1 MGLSRMPS
9 AQTESDSPSVKSS
22 SPAHADLF
30 HGFEKSSGT
39 IVTDLGGKSLL
50 PHIQPF
56 EDDLPH
62 QNTRMDK
69 VHRLFGDY
77 DHDTYERHLKDEAKK
92 ELTPERKKEW
102 DDEERSLRKAML
114 SNPPYIPEMPTHDL
128 VTQRV
133 TQMERDIEDQAA
145 HKMHWSPQQQQ
156 EFESQ
161 KAELMRNPD
170 GKPGPLVKAFYQ
182 QIHKSSLELLSGLHA
197 KDSSAP
203 YLGKVSIQE
212 DLHT

>member
-1 MGLSRMPS
+1 MGLTRMLS
-9 AQTESDSPSVKSS
+9 AQPEADSPSAKSS
-22 SPAHADLF
+22 APAQAALF

-39 IVTDLGGKSLL
+39 TVTDLGGKSLL

-92 ELTPERKKEW
+92 ELTPEQKKAW
-102 DDEERSLRKAML
+102 DGEERSLRNAMMA
-114 SNPPYIPEMPTHDL
+114 SPPYIPEMPTHDL

-133 TQMERDIEDQAA
+133 TQMERDVEDQAA
-145 HKMHWSPQQQQ
+145 RKMHWSPQQQQ
-156 EFESQ
+156 EFEAQ
-161 KAELMRNPD
+161 KAELMKNPD

-182 QIHKSSLELLSGLHA
+182 QLHKSSLELLSSVHA
-197 KDSSAP
+197 KDSSAA
-203 YLGKVSIQE
+203 YLGKV
-212 DLHT
+212 DLNV

>member
-1 MGLSRMPS
+1 MGLTRMHSVEAEAQSPSAASSPS
-9 AQTESDSPSVKSS
+9 AQ
-22 SPAHADLF
+22 ADLF

-39 IVTDLGGKSLL
+39 TVTDHGGKSLL

-77 DHDTYERHLKDEAKK
+77 DHDTYERHMKNEVKNG
-92 ELTPERKKEW
+92 LTPAQKKEW
-102 DDEERSLRKAML
+102 DGEERSLRNAMMAM
-114 SNPPYIPEMPTHDL
+114 PPYIPEMPTHDL

-145 HKMHWSPQQQQ
+145 RKMHWSPQQQQ
-156 EFESQ
+156 EFQEQ
-161 KAELMRNPD
+161 KAELMKNPD
-170 GKPGPLVKAFYQ
+170 SKPGPLVKAFYKQ
-182 QIHKSSLELLSGLHA
+182 LHKSSLELLSGLHA
-197 KDSSAP
+197 KDSSVA
-203 YLGKVSIQE
+203 YLGTVGF
-212 DLHT
+212 D